1 VVWWRAAGM
10 SRVDRGCGWPKNR
23 RGTKKLQRRQ
33 ASQLGAMGSG
43 QGVLRECCPVYCPS
57 GGAGGATDVL
67 AMRSAG

>member
-10 SRVDRGCGWPKNR
+10 SRVDVVVVGQEQKGNKSCSTDKQSKPAR
-23 RGTKKLQRRQ
+23 
-33 ASQLGAMGSG
+33 AMGSG
-43 QGVLRECCPVYCPS
+43 QSVLRECCPS

>member
-10 SRVDRGCGWPKNR
+10 SRVDVVVVGQRTEGEQ
-23 RGTKKLQRRQ
+23 KLQHRQ
-33 ASQLGAMGSG
+33 ASKKKKKTARAMGSG
-43 QGVLRECCPVYCPS
+43 QGVLRECCPS